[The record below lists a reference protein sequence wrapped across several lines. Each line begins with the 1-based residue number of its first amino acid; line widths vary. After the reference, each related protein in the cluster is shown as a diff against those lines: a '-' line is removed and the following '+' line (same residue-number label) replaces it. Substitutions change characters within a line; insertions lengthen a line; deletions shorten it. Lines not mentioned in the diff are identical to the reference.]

1 MSTQINNLG
10 SNLIVKLLR
19 VENYQFTNLT
29 NPLRPPIFGMKYV
42 RGLAN
47 IVCELEC
54 NFVTN
59 CYVLNDDGKLDYLPR
74 MICGDPRVWTSVISE
89 DIDYPSIKLIKDN
102 LTDYPETIE
111 ILFEFVREVPPQYNV
126 SLPTLNT

>member
-10 SNLIVKLLR
+10 SNLIVKLLNA
-19 VENYQFTNLT
+19 ENYEFTNKT
-29 NPLRPPIFGMKYV
+29 NPLLPPIFGMKYV
-42 RGLAN
+42 RGLSN

-59 CYVLNDDGKLDYLPR
+59 CYVLNDEGKLDYLPR

-89 DIDYPSIKLIKDN
+89 ELSYPSIKLIQD
-102 LTDYPETIE
+102 DSSSYPDTIE
-111 ILFEFVREVPPQYNV
+111 ILFEFVREVPQQYNV